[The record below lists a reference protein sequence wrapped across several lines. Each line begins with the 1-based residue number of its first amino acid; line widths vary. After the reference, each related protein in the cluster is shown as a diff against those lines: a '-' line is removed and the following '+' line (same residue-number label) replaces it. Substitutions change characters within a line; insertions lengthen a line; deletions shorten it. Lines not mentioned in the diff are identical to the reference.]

1 MFAQKAPTV
10 GVLTLPRHPAPF
22 SPPSHLITFA
32 PPSLSPSPHP
42 APPAP
47 LISPLSLPP
56 FRPPNDRA
64 NEAPV
69 PHLAT
74 RARHLNSDVLRRGRR
89 QRRSLQIRPPS
100 PRGDGRGRVVKVTHH
115 LAKPYNPTPYHG
127 VISPS
132 PQARAPAADPCNS
145 RGFCVGASVLTSTW
159 SGLSWAS
166 F

>member
-1 MFAQKAPTV
+1 MHMFAQKAPTV
-10 GVLTLPRHPAPF
+10 GVLTLPRHPTPF
-22 SPPSHLITFA
+22 SLPSPLITFA

-100 PRGDGRGRVVKVTHH
+100 PRGDGRGRVVKCFGV
-115 LAKPYNPTPYHG
+115 LQNPTPYHG

-132 PQARAPAADPCNS
+132 PRAQRNAAAPRKT
-145 RGFCVGASVLTSTW
+145 RGFCIGSSVLTSTW
-159 SGLSWAS
+159 SGVLWAS